1 MEHGTNNQKIAVKEG
16 AKLHKMVSSTGRVLK
31 EIFGQVATCEFW
43 KQVVKDFVNQMFAAI
58 MMAAGGTLLFHGR
71 KRQNKDILSG
81 IDTEPNQTASKAFGG
96 FSPSSSFTT
105 NPTHTMGDS
114 RFPGFR

>member
-1 MEHGTNNQKIAVKEG
+1 MEHGTNDAVTVKKENKFL
-16 AKLHKMVSSTGRVLK
+16 ANTGRVLR
-31 EIFGQVATCEFW
+31 EIFGQLVTCEFW

-81 IDTEPNQTASKAFGG
+81 MEAEPNQTASKAFGG
-96 FSPSSSFTT
+96 GFSPSSSFTN
-105 NPTHTMGDS
+105 NPTYSSGDS